1 MYLSKTTNLDYSIN
15 TYVSPSN
22 AKQFAAIRA
31 LRPKNSV
38 FLHKMDDNQPRINE
52 IHQARKAMLAGR
64 PEDALA
70 RLDAVPDNFA
80 TLALV
85 RGECFFVLQRF
96 AEAKREFA
104 RCLLLAENS
113 PRAEIMLE
121 LASDMIELERTIKPR
136 ASIEHLFGERADA
149 SGTIP
154 AFHPQIELA
163 PDGIDE
169 SETNPSSDEI
179 GFVSETLAELMERQ
193 GKFDDAR
200 KVYIQLSRLNPDKY
214 EYFRDKI
221 NRLLNEK
228 L

>member
-1 MYLSKTTNLDYSIN
+1 MPTPPQYSVI
-15 TYVSPSN
+15 
-22 AKQFAAIRA
+22 
-31 LRPKNSV
+31 
-38 FLHKMDDNQPRINE
+38 LHSMDETQPRITE
-52 IHQARKAMLAGR
+52 IHQARKAMLAGH

-70 RLDAVPDNFA
+70 RLDAVPGNFA

-85 RGECFFVLQRF
+85 RGECFFVLHRF

-104 RCLLLAENS
+104 RCMLLAENS

-121 LASDMIELERTIKPR
+121 LTSDMIELERTMKPR
-136 ASIEHLFGERADA
+136 ASIEQLFGERADS

-154 AFHPQIELA
+154 AFHPHIDTES
-163 PDGIDE
+163 IDE
-169 SETNPSSDEI
+169 PEASPYADDI
-179 GFVSETLAELMERQ
+179 GLVSETLAELMERQ

-214 EYFRDKI
+214 EYFREKI
-221 NRLLNEK
+221 DRLSNEK